1 MRLRL
6 IVETGSLVGKEIN
19 LEKGTLVLGRGLD
32 CTLRFDATGDPG
44 VSTQHAFISLEQ
56 EGFYIVDQNSTNG
69 TFINGSRVKRALLES
84 GSIVQLGYQ
93 GPRIKVI
100 VEELARQIAP
110 IKQAPENKAT
120 LFWDETKKSN
130 PLQNAVG
137 TPLLTP
143 SSPINPQV
151 LPPTSQNTFK
161 PSINNQLGAPVFN
174 PNSMPINVQTPWPSI
189 PSGNNQNP
197 VYDQSS
203 SKIMPTAF
211 EASSRASSLRQSF
224 SNIGIYN
231 PEKEKGGN
239 VATLAVIGIG
249 LIMTIIV
256 ALIMLSSVGF
266 AGTIVGTILAFIPA
280 PFYLLLFLWLDRY
293 DPEPAWALGGAFAWG
308 ALFAIIVS
316 FLVNTIFGTVAMTV
330 AGGPVGNVL
339 GSVISAPIIEEA
351 TKGLGVLLIS
361 IFLRKEFDDIV
372 DGIVYAGVIALGF
385 ATVENILYYGS
396 QFAESGLG
404 PGLIFIL
411 FLRGVLSPFAH
422 ALFTSMTGIG
432 CGIAR
437 ETHNKTLRI
446 TMPILGYILAVF
458 LHALWNGAAVF
469 INAFIGGGA
478 YFIFYLVVWVPL
490 FLIMLAVMIYMVY
503 REAKL
508 IKQMLAI
515 EVARGLISPQQ
526 LELVGSSFA
535 QLKWLGSSLF
545 SGDIKKFSAQRKFLR
560 SVTKLA
566 FCYWHVARA
575 NEANGQTQSLPQI
588 PRFQAEVMTLKN
600 EI

>member
-1 MRLRL
+1 
-6 IVETGSLVGKEIN
+6 
-19 LEKGTLVLGRGLD
+19 
-32 CTLRFDATGDPG
+32 
-44 VSTQHAFISLEQ
+44 
-56 EGFYIVDQNSTNG
+56 
-69 TFINGSRVKRALLES
+69 
-84 GSIVQLGYQ
+84 
-93 GPRIKVI
+93 
-100 VEELARQIAP
+100 
-110 IKQAPENKAT
+110 
-120 LFWDETKKSN
+120 
-130 PLQNAVG
+130 
-137 TPLLTP
+137 
-143 SSPINPQV
+143 
-151 LPPTSQNTFK
+151 
-161 PSINNQLGAPVFN
+161 
-174 PNSMPINVQTPWPSI
+174 
-189 PSGNNQNP
+189 
-197 VYDQSS
+197 
-203 SKIMPTAF
+203 
-211 EASSRASSLRQSF
+211 
-224 SNIGIYN
+224 
-231 PEKEKGGN
+231 
-239 VATLAVIGIG
+239 
-249 LIMTIIV
+249 
-256 ALIMLSSVGF
+256 
-266 AGTIVGTILAFIPA
+266 
-280 PFYLLLFLWLDRY
+280 
-293 DPEPAWALGGAFAWG
+293 
-308 ALFAIIVS
+308 
-316 FLVNTIFGTVAMTV
+316 
-330 AGGPVGNVL
+330 
-339 GSVISAPIIEEA
+339 
-351 TKGLGVLLIS
+351 
-361 IFLRKEFDDIV
+361 
-372 DGIVYAGVIALGF
+372 
-385 ATVENILYYGS
+385 
-396 QFAESGLG
+396 
-404 PGLIFIL
+404 
-411 FLRGVLSPFAH
+411 
-422 ALFTSMTGIG
+422 MTGIG